1 MKKTD
6 TIDFYRENWPLIVKF
21 LQVDKT
27 HCVHHG
33 YYGKGVRT
41 HIQAVLNMNDF
52 VGQLLGLDS
61 KTRQGDPVLDA
72 GCGIGGTAIHLA
84 KKYPNVHFTGI
95 TIISEHVELAKS
107 LAAENQVDINTDFL
121 LEDFMQTGF
130 PSDKFNAVYMIESAS
145 YSPEKHLLIREMY
158 RILKPGGTL
167 VIVDCFRTGVQLN
180 QLLNSFYVLFCKG
193 WRLPDLMALKELKD
207 SLETEGFHE
216 IVSRDLTRNVRR
228 TILRGDVLS
237 VPYLVPMVL
246 KKVIRRKNYQ
256 MEKDP
261 ELLAVASV
269 LSTALGLKKG
279 ITYNAVSATK

>member
-1 MKKTD
+1 VKKTD

-27 HCVHHG
+27 HCIHHG
-33 YYGKGVRT
+33 YYEKGVRT
-41 HIQAVLNMNDF
+41 HIQSVLNMNDF
-52 VGQLLGLDS
+52 VGRLLGLDS
-61 KTRQGDPVLDA
+61 KKRQGNQILDA

-95 TIISEHVELAKS
+95 TILSEHIELAKN
-107 LAAENQVDINTDFL
+107 LAAESQVDSNTDFR

-130 PSDKFNAVYMIESAS
+130 SSDKFDAVYLIESAS
-145 YSPEKHLLIREMY
+145 YAPKKHLLLREMY

-167 VIVDCFRTGVQLN
+167 VIIDCFRTDVQLN

-193 WRLPDLMALKELKD
+193 WGLPDLIALKELKD

-216 IVSRDLTRNVRR
+216 IVTRDLTQNVRR
-228 TILRGDVLS
+228 TILRGDIMS
-237 VPYLVPMVL
+237 IPYIAPMVL
-246 KKVIRRKNYQ
+246 KKAILGKRYPI
-256 MEKDP
+256 EKDP
-261 ELLAVASV
+261 ELLAAASL
-269 LSTALGLKKG
+269 LSTIIGLKKG